1 MILIA
6 LVGVAVVGWIVSL
19 TTMAQLV
26 DNAYRG
32 RVMSTY
38 GTTQTLL
45 MLCGMGISTVL
56 AALLGVVHTLNIA
69 SGLFVLSGMLAMIML
84 RVPKKECPYL

>member
-1 MILIA
+1 M
-6 LVGVAVVGWIVSL
+6 
-19 TTMAQLV
+19 TQLV

-45 MLCGMGISTVL
+45 MPVGMGES
-56 AALLGVVHTLNIA
+56 ALLAGMVGVVYTLDSA
-69 SGLFVLSGMLAMIML
+69 SCLFVLSGALAALVL
-84 RVPKKECPYL
+84 RAPRQRSIASDA